1 MPTTR
6 HVSITVTKTP
16 TVLMP
21 AVSGTDMVFNCTS
34 ITALGRA
41 EITRLE
47 TATPAGWTF
56 GWMQAEWCET
66 NWAHYRG
73 ERDAHGSSFLQRGR
87 APARTSRACRD
98 SIVAG
103 AAIYNTVSAGHSV
116 NLTATTALPLAATAQ
131 HFDKPAELFPL
142 QRVNSMTTQ
151 PNFLREAQ
159 LEFMFCAVLVLN
171 SPAGVVHQL
180 AHFYWNVR
188 WQARF
193 LPSSFT
199 NLAAPWSIHAI
210 AGGQGAAA
218 SRVFSGTS
226 NDRRFNHVMVAGG
239 APNCNVVA
247 GNASTNPNIR
257 EARTWQNFNVTQ

>member
-6 HVSITVTKTP
+6 NVSINITKAPSAQTP
-16 TVLMP
+16 V
-21 AVSGTDMVFNCTS
+21 VSGTNMVFNCTS
-34 ITALGRA
+34 ITAVGSA

-47 TATPAGWTF
+47 TATPAGWKF

-73 ERDAHGSSFLQRGR
+73 QSDAHGSSFLQRGR

-98 SIVAG
+98 SITPG
-103 AAIYNTVSAGHSV
+103 AAIYNTVTAGHSV
-116 NLTATTALPLAATAQ
+116 NLTATTPIPSVLTAQ
-131 HFDKPAELFPL
+131 HYDKPAEFFPL
-142 QRVNSMTTQ
+142 TRVNSMTTK

-159 LEFMFCAVLVLN
+159 LEFMFCAVLVLI
-171 SPAGVVHQL
+171 SPSGVVHQL
-180 AHFYWNVR
+180 SHFYWNVR

-199 NLAAPWSIHAI
+199 NLAAAWTINVNP
-210 AGGQGAAA
+210 GGQGAAA
-218 SRVFSGTS
+218 SRVFGGTS
-226 NDRRFNHVMVAGG
+226 HDHRFSHIMVSGA

-247 GNASTNPNIR
+247 GSASSNPNIR
-257 EARTWQNFNVTQ
+257 EARSWQNFNVAQ